1 MKNEDLKSMIIIS
14 IVISIIEQ
22 IGQFSLKNS
31 KSIFD
36 MFYINGILFYILVA
50 VLFHYIYNNY
60 NVNKVNIIWAC
71 MSIILAVILGAI
83 FENESI
89 TLNKTIAVFFSILA
103 IYFAQ

>member
-22 IGQFSLKNS
+22 FGQFSLKNS

-36 MFYINGILFYILVA
+36 MFYINGIVFYILVA
-50 VLFHYIYNNY
+50 ILFHYIYNNY

-71 MSIILAVILGAI
+71 ISIVLAVILGAI

-89 TLNKTIAVFFSILA
+89 TLNKIIAVFFSIVA

>member
-1 MKNEDLKSMIIIS
+1 LTTTIS
-14 IVISIIEQ
+14 NSNLTVQ
-22 IGQFSLKNS
+22 INHFGAELFSLKNS

-36 MFYINGILFYILVA
+36 MFYINGIVFYILVA

-60 NVNKVNIIWAC
+60 NANKVNIIWAC
-71 MSIILAVILGAI
+71 ISIVLAVILGAI

-89 TLNKTIAVFFSILA
+89 TLNKTIAVFFSIVA

>member
-36 MFYINGILFYILVA
+36 MFYINGIVFYILVA

-83 FENESI
+83 FENESV
-89 TLNKTIAVFFSILA
+89 TLNKIIAVLFSIVA